1 MAKPGFF
8 EYVAD
13 RLVSGAE
20 SELAARLT
28 SEALRMLA
36 EGVAEPDRYAVLAR
50 LCPQALSA
58 VLAEAGP
65 SVERE
70 ASAARASARAAEEE
84 ALDAEMGAGRPGVA
98 AEISAGAKAGVEQII
113 RRQNVAMADDLARL
127 WYRVAGKA
135 VARTLQGDSRRAV
148 MEDAVRALADKG
160 LETVDYASR
169 RRTSVDAATRR
180 HMVTQASQAR
190 ARLLVQRCDE
200 HGVAL
205 VFTSAHYGARPSHA
219 AWQGKAYGLHGPVTV
234 GGVRYPGLAEATGY
248 GGVAGLCGANC
259 RHTFHPYSPGG
270 TRLPDTRFEAEE
282 DAFGQTSDERYAALQ
297 RQRELERRVRKYKR
311 RVAMGQESGLDMAAD
326 RARLGR
332 AQAEVRA
339 WCKANG
345 LPRRYDL
352 ERAYGVREQ
361 PRALRETPEQRA
373 KRQIAE
379 LKAAGKAHVHE
390 AAQNKHVPGTKEF
403 EDKRRSLEAKA
414 MKTGA
419 AAYPSQSYFTGTP
432 EEVCRMVERAVGT
445 GEPLIGRDGRW
456 TGRELVD
463 IGRGIGFVVDV
474 DGTETPTG
482 SITIHYSKRG
492 VHGVPR
498 RAE

>member
-70 ASAARASARAAEEE
+70 ASAALAEALAAEEE

-219 AWQGKAYGLHGPVTV
+219 AWQGRAYGLHGPVTV

-361 PRALRETPEQRA
+361 PRALRETPR
-373 KRQIAE
+373 
-379 LKAAGKAHVHE
+379 AAGQKADSR
-390 AAQNKHVPGTKEF
+390 AQG
-403 EDKRRSLEAKA
+403 RR
-414 MKTGA
+414 
-419 AAYPSQSYFTGTP
+419 
-432 EEVCRMVERAVGT
+432 
-445 GEPLIGRDGRW
+445 
-456 TGRELVD
+456 
-463 IGRGIGFVVDV
+463 
-474 DGTETPTG
+474 
-482 SITIHYSKRG
+482 
-492 VHGVPR
+492 
-498 RAE
+498 

>member
-70 ASAARASARAAEEE
+70 ASAALAEALAAEEE

-200 HGVAL
+200 HGVA
-205 VFTSAHYGARPSHA
+205 
-219 AWQGKAYGLHGPVTV
+219 
-234 GGVRYPGLAEATGY
+234 
-248 GGVAGLCGANC
+248 
-259 RHTFHPYSPGG
+259 
-270 TRLPDTRFEAEE
+270 
-282 DAFGQTSDERYAALQ
+282 
-297 RQRELERRVRKYKR
+297 
-311 RVAMGQESGLDMAAD
+311 
-326 RARLGR
+326 
-332 AQAEVRA
+332 
-339 WCKANG
+339 
-345 LPRRYDL
+345 
-352 ERAYGVREQ
+352 
-361 PRALRETPEQRA
+361 
-373 KRQIAE
+373 
-379 LKAAGKAHVHE
+379 
-390 AAQNKHVPGTKEF
+390 
-403 EDKRRSLEAKA
+403 
-414 MKTGA
+414 
-419 AAYPSQSYFTGTP
+419 
-432 EEVCRMVERAVGT
+432 
-445 GEPLIGRDGRW
+445 
-456 TGRELVD
+456 
-463 IGRGIGFVVDV
+463 
-474 DGTETPTG
+474 
-482 SITIHYSKRG
+482 
-492 VHGVPR
+492 
-498 RAE
+498 